1 MEKREFMILLSFL
14 KNFSFLTLFL
24 FPLYPVYTY
33 INNLNFVIYDF
44 TKTTTVTR
52 GRIESIIETRN

>member
-44 TKTTTVTR
+44 TKTTTVTKEA
-52 GRIESIIETRN
+52 GLKV